1 VGEIPDRVAGA
12 SVLIVEDEFLI
23 AMDIE
28 MTISAAGY
36 RVVGPAGSV
45 EKALSLAVRDRPD
58 VALLDVRISDGLSYP
73 VARQLREQGTPFAFV
88 TSTVHGDLPEEF
100 RGSPLLPKPTTTNAL
115 LETVERLVR
124 QRRNAFGGN

>member
-1 VGEIPDRVAGA
+1 VAEIPDRVAGA

-45 EKALSLAVRDRPD
+45 DKALALAARDRPD
-58 VALLDVRISDGLSYP
+58 VALLDVRISGGLSYP
-73 VARQLREQGTPFAFV
+73 VAQQLRAQGTPFAFV
-88 TSTVHGDLPEEF
+88 TSTVPGDLPEEF
-100 RGSPLLPKPTTTNAL
+100 RNSPLLPKPTTTSAL
-115 LETVERLVR
+115 LDTVERLVR
-124 QRRNAFGGN
+124 QRRGAQEGN